1 MKYEHLMIMMLI
13 KIKIIV
19 DNVHIVMVDKF

>member
-13 KIKIIV
+13 KYKIIV